1 MTNKLAIPFS
11 IAALAMLAACGSPG
25 GNHATVVV
33 GPADPIYVAAAQPVV
48 IGQNVR
54 SGAGKI
60 TLLTDPTGPVADLSA
75 QRVTLRMRDG
85 SVQTVIVRG
94 EQLKFGE
101 DIRIREDLSIRREPS
116 N

>member
-1 MTNKLAIPFS
+1 MTNKLAIALS
-11 IAALAMLAACGSPG
+11 IAAVATLAACGTPG
-25 GNHATVVV
+25 GNHSTVVV

-48 IGQNVR
+48 IGTNVR
-54 SGAGKI
+54 PGAGKI
-60 TLLTDPTGPVADLSA
+60 TLLTDPTGPVADISA

-85 SVQTVIVRG
+85 SLQTVIVRG

-101 DIRIREDLSIRREPS
+101 SIAIRSDLSIRREPS